1 MTPYSDQNTSTTRPA
16 GTATTVPVDQNY
28 ATYKDQMM
36 TALFSDRASAERA
49 YDALKDRGYADSDIT
64 VLMSDETRKTQ
75 FADKHV
81 DDRDSDLGDKAME
94 GAGTGS
100 AIGGTVG
107 AIAAAIAA
115 IGTSLVLPGLGLVV
129 AGPLAAAFAGAGAGG
144 LAGGLIGAL
153 VGSGMSEDRAQEY
166 ETHIKN
172 GGIGM
177 GVNPKNQADA
187 DFLRQQGFHY

>member
-1 MTPYSDQNTSTTRPA
+1 MNQPMVTT
-16 GTATTVPVDQNY
+16 TTGDY
-28 ATYKDQMM
+28 TTYKDQMM
-36 TALFSDRASAERA
+36 TALFTDRDSAERA

-64 VLMSDETRKTQ
+64 VLMSDDTRQTQ
-75 FADKHV
+75 FKDQHI
-81 DDRDSDLGDKAME
+81 DDRDTDLGDKALE

-115 IGTSLVLPGLGLVV
+115 IGTSLVLPGIGLVV

-153 VGSGMSEDRAQEY
+153 VGSGMSEDRAKEY
-166 ETHIKN
+166 ETQIKD

-177 GVNPKNQADA
+177 GVKPKNQADA
-187 DFLRQQGFHY
+187 DYLRQQGFHY